1 MIFKKRCHRIARS
14 RLLAALVLAA
24 GVVVGSSTRAR
35 AAPQAEAEI
44 LRQLQTMSNDE
55 VVRQLIASGLTRAE
69 VRDQL
74 NRLGYDPYLADQYFD
89 AIAQGSRLPG
99 TAEERSLDAFRL
111 LGILQA
117 DSADLLSG
125 RFTRPGVVDAA
136 ADSLDAADASGAE
149 STPVFGE
156 GVFSHRSG
164 RFDPFLPGPVGD
176 DYVLGSGDVVSLV
189 LTGDVERVHERLTVG
204 RSGEIFIPD
213 VGLVGVQNRTLGE
226 LRDILYSRLGRVYSG
241 VRRED
246 GATTQFTVSV
256 ATLRAIQV
264 RVLGEVVQPG
274 AYLMSSVGSLLQA
287 LYFAG
292 GPTDDGT
299 YRKLL
304 LNRAGEG
311 PVEVDLYPYLTAG
324 STAGDPR
331 MQSGDVVFVPP
342 VGKQVTIRGGV
353 RRAATY
359 ELAEGEG
366 LRELIRLAG
375 GLLPDASTG
384 QVQIDR
390 VLPSSERS
398 PGVERVTVN
407 APLDSVLAGTHSVDL
422 TAGDVIWVFSVSTP
436 VRNQVTLR
444 GAGTRRPGAYQLLP
458 GMTVGMLIERS
469 GGFVDSAERGR
480 IRVFRLDRPTD
491 EHILYTPN
499 AQLDLE
505 LQDEDVIEVYVY
517 SDFVVQ
523 DSIDVYGFVRIPG
536 RYILFEGMTAD
547 DAILAAG
554 GVTSDAETRDVE
566 IVRPSEEGA
575 TMESVSLRVRLGEEF
590 DRDGQSTAEP
600 EYSSNMIS
608 ATEVVLEPRDRIF
621 VRRDPTTLTAGLVS
635 LGGELVRPGDYAL
648 LRQGERLSSLLGRG
662 GGLAPRANAA
672 GIQLKRQGILVAV
685 DYRQATG
692 FPGSPADPV
701 LQPGDSIYVPVLDN
715 TITVGGSVN
724 FPSRTVYTTGL
735 TVEEALASA
744 GGTTD
749 DADLGRTSVTYANG
763 SRATVRKVLG
773 IFRSYPEVEP
783 GSSIFV
789 PIKDADAGVDWPQA
803 LGTTATVLQ
812 AVAVNIIAILSLVRT
827 DDSQQQQ
834 PQPDPESQDD

>member
-1 MIFKKRCHRIARS
+1 MISKKRCHRIARS
-14 RLLAALVLAA
+14 RLLAALVLATC
-24 GVVVGSSTRAR
+24 VVVGSSTRAR
-35 AAPQAEAEI
+35 AAPQAEAET

-55 VVRQLIASGLTRAE
+55 VVRQIIASGLTRVE

-74 NRLGYDPYLADQYFD
+74 SRLGYNPYLADQYFD
-89 AIAQGSRLPG
+89 AIAEGSRLPG
-99 TAEERSLDAFRL
+99 TAEERSLDAFRM
-111 LGILQA
+111 LGLLQA
-117 DSADLLSG
+117 DSTHLLSG
-125 RFTRPGVVDAA
+125 RFARPGGVDAV
-136 ADSLDAADASGAE
+136 ADSLDAADAPAAE
-149 STPVFGE
+149 STSVFGE
-156 GVFSHRSG
+156 GVFSQRSG

-176 DYVLGSGDVVSLV
+176 DYVLGSGDVLTLV
-189 LTGDVERVHERLTVG
+189 LTGDVERVHERLTVS
-204 RSGEIFIPD
+204 RSGEIFIPN
-213 VGLVGVQNRTLGE
+213 VGLVGVQGRTLGE

-241 VRRED
+241 VRREA

-256 ATLRAIQV
+256 AILRAIQV
-264 RVLGEVVQPG
+264 RVLGAVVRPG

-304 LNRAGEG
+304 LNRVGED

-353 RRAATY
+353 RRTATY

-375 GLLPDASTG
+375 GLLPHASTG
-384 QVQIDR
+384 QVHIDR
-390 VLPSSERS
+390 ILPSSERS

-422 TAGDVIWVFSVSTP
+422 TAGDVISVFSVSTP

-491 EHILYTPN
+491 EHILYTTN

-505 LQDEDVIEVYVY
+505 LQDEDEIEVYVY

-523 DSIDVYGFVRIPG
+523 DSIEVYGFVRTPG
-536 RYILFEGMTAD
+536 RYALFQGMTAD
-547 DAILAAG
+547 DAVLAAG
-554 GVTSDAETRDVE
+554 GATAHAEIRDVE
-566 IVRPSEEGA
+566 IVRSDEDNA
-575 TMESVSLRVRLGEEF
+575 MEAISFRVRLSEEF
-590 DRDGQSTAEP
+590 NKDGQSTDEP
-600 EYSSNMIS
+600 EYSSNIGS
-608 ATEVVLEPRDRIF
+608 ATEVVLESGDRIF
-621 VRRDPTTLTAGLVS
+621 VRRDPATLTAGLVS
-635 LGGELVRPGDYAL
+635 LDGELVRPGDYAL

-662 GGLAPRANAA
+662 GGLAARANAS
-672 GIQLKRQGILVAV
+672 GIRLKRQGILVAV
-685 DYRQATG
+685 DYSEAIG

-701 LQPGDSIYVPVLDN
+701 LQPGDSIHVPVLDN
-715 TITVGGSVN
+715 TVTVGGRVN

-735 TVEEALASA
+735 TVEEALATA

-773 IFRSYPEVEP
+773 LFRSYPEVEP

-789 PIKDADAGVDWPQA
+789 PIKDPDAGVDWPQA